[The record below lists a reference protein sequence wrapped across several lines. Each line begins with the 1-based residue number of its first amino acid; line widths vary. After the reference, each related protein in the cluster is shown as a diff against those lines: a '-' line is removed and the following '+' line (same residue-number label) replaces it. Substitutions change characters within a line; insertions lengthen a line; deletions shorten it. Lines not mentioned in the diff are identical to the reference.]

1 MRKRKKDV
9 THQEALWPTADQ
21 AAVVFAVLVLGEG
34 RPEAS
39 PGATG
44 GSRVTRRSCRLMGS
58 MSWVAVHRE
67 DHRRPPPGL
76 PHRSQFCLLCHEY
89 NFTRNIRLMSQAILE
104 GDVAKN

>member
-44 GSRVTRRSCRLMGS
+44 GSRVT
-58 MSWVAVHRE
+58 HRE